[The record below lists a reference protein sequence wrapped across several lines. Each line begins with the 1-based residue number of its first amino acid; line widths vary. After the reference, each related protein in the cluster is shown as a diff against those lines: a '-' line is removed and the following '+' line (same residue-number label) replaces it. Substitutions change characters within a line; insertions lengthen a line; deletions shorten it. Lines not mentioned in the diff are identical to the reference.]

1 MDWKENAQKMYFG
14 GSSINDIAAETGKSR
29 QSVSGYLKL
38 LPGFSE
44 EKERRKRENREKRRE
59 YKRVKNKQ
67 YRIPM
72 EITADTIKRE
82 HDIAAVLL
90 SHERY

>member
-1 MDWKENAQKMYFG
+1 MDWKAYAEKMYFE
-14 GSSINDIAAETGKSR
+14 GSSINDIAAEIEKSR
-29 QSVSGYLKL
+29 QAVSGYLKS
-38 LPGFSE
+38 LPGFKE
-44 EKERRKRENREKRRE
+44 EKERRKMENREKRRE

-82 HDIAAVLL
+82 HDIAVMLL